1 MLVELQAI
9 LSWGVETEQR
19 MGQIELATEQSE
31 RAMGQMERM
40 IEEMKIENRKKINIG
55 KEINQKYKK

>member
-1 MLVELQAI
+1 MPVELQAI

-31 RAMGQMERM
+31 RAMREMQRM
-40 IEEMKIENRKKINIG
+40 MEEMRIENRKKINIG
-55 KEINQKYKK
+55 EEKNQEY